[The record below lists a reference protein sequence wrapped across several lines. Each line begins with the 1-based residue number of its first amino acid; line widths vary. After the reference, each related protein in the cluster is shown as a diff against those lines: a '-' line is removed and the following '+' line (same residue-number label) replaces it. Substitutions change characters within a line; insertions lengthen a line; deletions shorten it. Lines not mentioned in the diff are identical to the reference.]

1 MRNRRHPA
9 AIADACQDA
18 AAFRGLRHDQDQDI
32 DGRKE
37 YLPEVQQAGIISL
50 AAFASAV
57 LALLLAPGPT
67 NTLIG
72 VAGAQGG
79 LGRVARLL
87 PAELL
92 GYLTAVLPLAYLGAD
107 LMAEMPAA
115 ALIVK
120 VAAAAWVMLLAV
132 RLWHLN
138 PSGATGAITAR
149 RVYLT
154 TLLNPKALIFALV
167 LLPAPSEP
175 DFAARLMMFCLMVFA
190 VALLW
195 GFAGTMTQIGAGGDG
210 RLRLTQRIASLW
222 LALVSLSLIAGALT
236 TV

>member
-1 MRNRRHPA
+1 VRNRRHPA

-37 YLPEVQQAGIISL
+37 YLPEVQQAGIMSL

-92 GYLTAVLPLAYLGAD
+92 GYLTAILPLAYLGAD
-107 LMAEMPAA
+107 LMAELPAA

-154 TLLNPKALIFALV
+154 TFLNPKALIFALV

-195 GFAGTMTQIGAGGDG
+195 GFAGTMTQIGAGGAG

-222 LALVSLSLIAGALT
+222 LALLSLSLIAGALT

>member
-1 MRNRRHPA
+1 MS
-9 AIADACQDA
+9 
-18 AAFRGLRHDQDQDI
+18 F
-32 DGRKE
+32 
-37 YLPEVQQAGIISL
+37 

-92 GYLTAVLPLAYLGAD
+92 GYLTAMLPLAYLGAD
-107 LMAEMPAA
+107 LMAELPAA
-115 ALIVK
+115 TLVVK

-175 DFAARLMMFCLMVFA
+175 DFLTKLTMFCLMVGV

-195 GFAGTMTQIGAGGDG
+195 GFAGTMTQIGDGGDR
-210 RLRLTQRIASLW
+210 RLQMTQRIASLW